1 MRLVD
6 ANAVIRILSNH
17 TSPET
22 IGTISQI
29 AHKISKLPDQQKY
42 GEWTEVFNTE
52 DESSPQPKFHCSS
65 CNQNSIHGK
74 TAHCPQCGAKMSNP
88 E

>member
-1 MRLVD
+1 MKLVD
-6 ANAVIRILSNH
+6 ANAVICILSDH
-17 TSPET
+17 TSPEN
-22 IGTISQI
+22 IDTISQI
-29 AHKISKLPDQQKY
+29 AHKIIALPDQQKY

-52 DESSPQPKFHCSS
+52 DKSSSQPTFQCSF

-74 TAHCPQCGAKMSNP
+74 TAYCPHCGAKMSNP